1 MKLFAFKLVEG
12 GIEID
17 TSKYQLTAGIT
28 SLGGAAVST
37 VAISIPFQFH
47 VANEGV

>member
-28 SLGGAAVST
+28 SLGGAAVSRVT
-37 VAISIPFQFH
+37 VYISLQFQ
-47 VANEGV
+47 VANNAV